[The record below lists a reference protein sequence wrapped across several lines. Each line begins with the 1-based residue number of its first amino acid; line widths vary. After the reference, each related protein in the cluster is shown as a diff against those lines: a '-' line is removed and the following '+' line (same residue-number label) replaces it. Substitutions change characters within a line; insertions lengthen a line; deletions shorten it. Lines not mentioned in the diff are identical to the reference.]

1 MIKISICDKCKYFK
15 HKEVMK
21 EIDANFKNIK
31 YDIGCNNMCG
41 VGMNKYV
48 VILNDRPIIAGT
60 LDELIKKMRE
70 II

>member
-1 MIKISICDKCKYFK
+1 
-15 HKEVMK
+15 
-21 EIDANFKNIK
+21 
-31 YDIGCNNMCG
+31 MCG

>member
-1 MIKISICDKCKYFK
+1 MYRLTLIGRLTSESKLVAD
-15 HKEVMK
+15 
-21 EIDANFKNIK
+21 IK
-31 YDIGCNNMCG
+31 YEIGCNNMCG

-48 VILNDRPIIAGT
+48 IILNDRPVIAAS

>member
-1 MIKISICDKCKYFK
+1 
-15 HKEVMK
+15 MK

-31 YDIGCNNMCG
+31 YEIGCNNMCG